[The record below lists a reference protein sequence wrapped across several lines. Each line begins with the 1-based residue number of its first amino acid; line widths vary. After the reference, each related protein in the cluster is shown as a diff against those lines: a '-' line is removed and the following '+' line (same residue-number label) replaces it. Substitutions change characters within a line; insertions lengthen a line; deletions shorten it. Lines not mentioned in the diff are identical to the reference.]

1 MSNTSQTVGSSIAN
15 NTYDS
20 NGTLTSSSTSYA
32 QPLNFRNENNTST
45 FATLL
50 ASKQYSGSIPSNSG
64 ILDITGQTTS
74 SPCFLKNG
82 RLLPLVNT
90 SNATSLTLDL
100 SSNNNHHL
108 TTTSNIATINLTNP
122 IIGQSGHLVIK
133 NSNANTH
140 SITWQIGGGNTGYIK
155 WQGGSAPTMSTAS
168 GSYDIV
174 SYYCYSTTEILL
186 ASSTGHS

>member
-1 MSNTSQTVGSSIAN
+1 MS
-15 NTYDS
+15 
-20 NGTLTSSSTSYA
+20 
-32 QPLNFRNENNTST
+32 QPLNFRNTANTTTYATVTAST
-45 FATLL
+45 
-50 ASKQYSGSIPSNSG
+50 GG
-64 ILDITGQTTS
+64 ILNFRGNTTS
-74 SPCFLKNG
+74 DPCFFQTG

-90 SNATSLTLDL
+90 SNSTTLTLDL

-122 IIGQSGHLVIK
+122 IIGQSGHIVIK
-133 NSNANTH
+133 NSDTNTH

-155 WQGGSAPTMSTAS
+155 WQGGSAPTMSTTS
-168 GSYDIV
+168 GSFDII